1 MPSLF
6 ADIRSGVRMLVK
18 YPGLSLVAV
27 LTFGLGIGLSA
38 TAFSIA
44 NGCLFKGLPFE
55 HADRIVSLAATEP
68 GRNIQ
73 QIPISVQDFEVWT
86 ERQTFFEAVGQYT
99 IAPINLSMEEGRP
112 ERYSAAQMSVPA

>member
-1 MPSLF
+1 MPSLW
-6 ADIRSGVRMLVK
+6 ADVRSGVRMLVK

-44 NGCLFKGLPFE
+44 NGGLFKGLPFE
-55 HADRIVSLAATEP
+55 HADRIVSLGNTEP
-68 GRNIQ
+68 ARNNGQ
-73 QIPISVQDFEVWT
+73 QMAMSVQDFSVFQ

-99 IAPINLSMEEGRP
+99 IAPINLSTDE
-112 ERYSAAQMSVPA
+112 